1 MHTHQVSVRRATEA
15 DLPRIAE
22 FLRHMLADMAAVGGH
37 PVSTAPEQ
45 WKTAEAEFHDHL
57 QAPDCLHLLA
67 EVADT
72 QPSTLGWAFARSTER
87 EPMFESVRLLH
98 ISALYVSPAYRRR
111 GIGRT
116 LLAATLDWGRSIG
129 CTEAELNVLIDNP
142 ARSLYRDLG
151 FRAFEIEMTRKL

>member
-37 PVSTAPEQ
+37 PVATDSGYWT
-45 WKTAEAEFHDHL
+45 KVEAEFQDHL
-57 QAPDCLHLLA
+57 QTPDCLHLLA

-72 QPSTLGWAFARSTER
+72 QPSKVGWAFARSTER
-87 EPMFESVRLLH
+87 EPVFESARLLH
-98 ISALYVSPAYRRR
+98 ISALYVSPAHRRR

-116 LLAATLDWGRSIG
+116 LLDAILDWGRSIG

-151 FRAFEIEMTRKL
+151 FNAFEIEMTRKL